1 MVRSASPLARNH
13 GSLYSIHVGLCIS
26 KSFGHDGVV
35 NSRRPTRVLMV
46 GPAPSSPRSR
56 GGMATVTA
64 QMLDFDG
71 QRASIRFVPTFDD
84 RALLQR
90 WLAGAAGML
99 RSASI
104 AAVGDVD
111 VVHVHLSHGGSVLRK
126 GLPLWFARRR
136 GIPTVIHGHS
146 YNFAQWYSGLSSRLQ
161 SVVRAALSADHWLVL
176 GEGIGKDY
184 VQALSLAPERVSV
197 LYNPAPEVVDDGSA
211 ELYDRSD
218 DSAKVVAVALGRL
231 GTRKG
236 SFDIVEAVAQSPQR
250 VRDRLAVVLA
260 GDGEVDAVRLAVA
273 EASGNG
279 ADIRVHDWLG
289 PEERDAVLESASVFL
304 LPSYDEGL
312 PMALLEAMA
321 AGLAPITSA
330 VGAIPEIISD
340 GQNGLLVS
348 PGDVTEL
355 SAALTRLVDDA
366 DARKRLA
373 TAAQEKARTLSRA
386 AWETQ
391 IEDLWDQLRDT
402 RGTHVAPQYETGE

>member
-1 MVRSASPLARNH
+1 M
-13 GSLYSIHVGLCIS
+13 
-26 KSFGHDGVV
+26 
-35 NSRRPTRVLMV
+35 
-46 GPAPSSPRSR
+46 
-56 GGMATVTA
+56 
-64 QMLDFDG
+64 
-71 QRASIRFVPTFDD
+71 
-84 RALLQR
+84 
-90 WLAGAAGML
+90 
-99 RSASI
+99 
-104 AAVGDVD
+104 
-111 VVHVHLSHGGSVLRK
+111 
-126 GLPLWFARRR
+126 
-136 GIPTVIHGHS
+136 
-146 YNFAQWYSGLSSRLQ
+146 
-161 SVVRAALSADHWLVL
+161 
-176 GEGIGKDY
+176 
-184 VQALSLAPERVSV
+184 
-197 LYNPAPEVVDDGSA
+197 
-211 ELYDRSD
+211 
-218 DSAKVVAVALGRL
+218 
-231 GTRKG
+231 
-236 SFDIVEAVAQSPQR
+236 
-250 VRDRLAVVLA
+250 VLA

-366 DARKRLA
+366 DARKRLS